1 MKDLEKSGTKIYWNQ
16 ASDDKSVN
24 VTVKE
29 WMSENCHTE
38 NYFITDPDASFIKSG
53 GKWDEEI
60 EVWFTFT
67 MNPVRYML
75 SNFIASFT
83 SYGST

>member
-1 MKDLEKSGTKIYWNQ
+1 MITILPAKKTINFLKDLEKSGTKIYWNQ

-53 GKWDEEI
+53 GK
-60 EVWFTFT
+60 
-67 MNPVRYML
+67 
-75 SNFIASFT
+75 
-83 SYGST
+83 